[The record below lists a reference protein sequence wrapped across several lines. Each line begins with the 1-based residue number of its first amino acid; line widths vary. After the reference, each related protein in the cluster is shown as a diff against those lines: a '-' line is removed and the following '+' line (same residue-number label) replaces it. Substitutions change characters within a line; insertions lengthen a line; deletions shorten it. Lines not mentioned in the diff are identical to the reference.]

1 MQKHIISIEAAW
13 RFRNREGQDIEPA
26 LFDVL
31 NAIADTGKLTE
42 AAKRAGY
49 SYRHAWNLIH
59 KWSDF
64 FGVPLV
70 DTEQGRGARLTP
82 LGEKLAWASQRIAA
96 RLGPQLENLAAE
108 IDLELLRAINAL
120 APGIRVHAS
129 HGYAIARLPELMRPE
144 DNVRIDLQ
152 YLGSID
158 ALASLAHGNCDLCG
172 FHVPQRPLN
181 DSLKERLN
189 RYLKPRSFKAIK
201 LVTRVQGL
209 YVAPGN
215 PKNIRTLL
223 DLTRPDVRFI
233 NRQVNSG
240 TRFLLDLM
248 LEEAKLSPSKIHG
261 YESVEFTHAAVAAF
275 IASGMADVGFGVQAA
290 AAQFNLEFIPL
301 AKENYCLAGLKTT
314 WETQPVKLLLE
325 RIGSAEFPELIANLP
340 GYDATG
346 AGETV
351 NLKDLGAV

>member
-1 MQKHIISIEAAW
+1 MHKRIINIEAAW
-13 RFRNREGQDIEPA
+13 RFRNHLGQDIEPA

-31 NAIADTGKLTE
+31 AAIAETGKLTE

-70 DTEQGRGARLTP
+70 DTEQGKGATLTP
-82 LGEKLAWASQRIAA
+82 LGEKLAWAAQRIRA
-96 RLGPQLENLAAE
+96 RLGPQLDNLAAE

-181 DSLKERLN
+181 DVLRERLT
-189 RYLKPRSFKAIK
+189 RYLKPRDFKAIK
-201 LVTRVQGL
+201 LVSRVQGL

-215 PKNIRTLL
+215 PKKIHTLA
-223 DLTRPDVRFI
+223 DLARPDVRFI
-233 NRQVNSG
+233 NRQQNSG

-248 LEEAKLSPSKIHG
+248 LEEAKVSPTKIHG

-275 IASGMADVGFGVQAA
+275 IASGMADAGFGVQAA

-301 AKENYCLAGLKTT
+301 AHENYCLAGAKST
-314 WETQPVKLLLE
+314 WETPSVKLLLE
-325 RIGSAEFPELIANLP
+325 KICSPEFPELIANLP

-346 AGETV
+346 AGGWL
-351 NLKDLGAV
+351 NLKDFSLS